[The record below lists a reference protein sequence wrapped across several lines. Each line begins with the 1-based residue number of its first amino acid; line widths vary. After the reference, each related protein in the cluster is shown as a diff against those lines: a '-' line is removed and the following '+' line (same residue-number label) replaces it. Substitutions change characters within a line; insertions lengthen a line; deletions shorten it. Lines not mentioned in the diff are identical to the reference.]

1 MKAYLIKKRNTGN
14 YHAVFKWTDADG
26 KPQRREL
33 STKIPI
39 EGHNLRRA
47 ERWCEDKRREF
58 EEKYERCKYTPMRD
72 MPYWN
77 YILVWLENHKY
88 NVRQSTYEGYKRV
101 INRHIVPYF
110 KELGVTVDQVESHH
124 IKKLYAKLMDEGLSA
139 NTVKHCHANIRKS
152 LADLVFEGVLPFNA
166 ADRVKLP
173 KIEKYHAHYYTAD
186 QLKELLKA
194 AKGTNAETAVML
206 ASYYGLRRS
215 EICGLKW
222 SAVDFEHKTIEIKST
237 AVRVTTVIREENT
250 KSDSSHRILVLIP
263 EVEQHLRELQAKQED
278 DKAFYGNTY
287 IDTDYILRWEN
298 GEPYLP
304 DYISNQFSK
313 LLEDNNMPH
322 IRFHD
327 LRHSFASA
335 LLAEGV
341 SMKALQEILGHSD
354 FSTTANI
361 YSHVTD
367 EAKKKALETMSQTLK
382 LS

>member
-1 MKAYLIKKRNTGN
+1 MKAYLRQKSNSSYYYCLLKWKDSDGN
-14 YHAVFKWTDADG
+14 WHRKET
-26 KPQRREL
+26 
-33 STKIPI
+33 STRIPI
-39 EGHNLRRA
+39 KGNNKRRA
-47 ERWCEDKRREF
+47 EKYCEELRKQY
-58 EEKYERCKYTPMRD
+58 EEKYECCKYTPVRD
-72 MPYWN
+72 MMYSD
-77 YILVWLENHKY
+77 YILFWLDNHKY
-88 NVRQSTYEGYKRV
+88 NIRKSTYEGYRRTIK
-101 INRHIVPYF
+101 RHIIPYF
-110 KELGVTVDQVESHH
+110 KEIGVTVEQVEPHH
-124 IKKLYAKLMDEGLSA
+124 IKKLYAMLMDEGLSA

-173 KIEKYHAHYYTAD
+173 RIEKYHASYYTAE
-186 QLKELLKA
+186 QLKELLRI

-222 SAVDFEHKTIEIKST
+222 DAIDFEHKTIEIKST
-237 AVRVTTVIREENT
+237 AVRVTTVIREDNT
-250 KSDSSHRILVLIP
+250 KSDSSHRILTLIP
-263 EVEQHLRELQAKQED
+263 EVEQHLKELQAKQAED
-278 DKAFYGNTY
+278 KEFYGNTY
-287 IDTDYILRWEN
+287 IETAYVLRWDN

-304 DYISNQFSK
+304 DYISSQFAK
-313 LLEDNNMPH
+313 LLKDNNMPH

-341 SMKALQEILGHSD
+341 SMKAVQELLGHSD

-367 EAKKKALETMSQTLK
+367 EAKTKALNQISDTLR
-382 LS
+382 L

>member
-1 MKAYLIKKRNTGN
+1 MKAYLRQKSNSSYYYCLLKWKDSGGN
-14 YHAVFKWTDADG
+14 WHRKET
-26 KPQRREL
+26 
-33 STKIPI
+33 STRIPI
-39 EGHNLRRA
+39 KGNNKRRA
-47 ERWCEDKRREF
+47 EKYCEELRKQY
-58 EEKYERCKYTPMRD
+58 EEKYECCKYTPVRD
-72 MPYWN
+72 MMYSD
-77 YILVWLENHKY
+77 YILFWLDNHKY
-88 NVRQSTYEGYKRV
+88 NIRKSTYEGYRRTIK
-101 INRHIVPYF
+101 RHIIPYF
-110 KELGVTVDQVESHH
+110 KEIGVTVEQVEPHH
-124 IKKLYAKLMDEGLSA
+124 IKKLYAMLMDEGLSA

-173 KIEKYHAHYYTAD
+173 RIEKYHASYYTAE
-186 QLKELLKA
+186 QLKELLRI

-222 SAVDFEHKTIEIKST
+222 DAIDFEHKTIEIKST
-237 AVRVTTVIREENT
+237 AVRVTTVIREDNT
-250 KSDSSHRILVLIP
+250 KSDSSHRILTLIP
-263 EVEQHLRELQAKQED
+263 EVEQHLKELQVKQAED
-278 DKAFYGNTY
+278 KEFYGNTY
-287 IDTDYILRWEN
+287 IETAYVLRWDN

-304 DYISNQFSK
+304 DYISSQFAK
-313 LLEDNNMPH
+313 LLKDNNMPH

-341 SMKALQEILGHSD
+341 SMKAVQELLGHSD

-367 EAKKKALETMSQTLK
+367 EAKTKALNQISDTLR
-382 LS
+382 L